1 MNINISMFNIT
12 ECSHEAIFSINET
25 FRCQYILTNCNGD
38 YYNFYKIPFCY
49 FQSQPYF
56 SIPLILLILFC
67 LLFFISEPGSKE
79 VSYPL
84 EKIVSYFNINQNIA
98 GLTFLAIGNGAPDI
112 ISSLVACA
120 DIDGL
125 NLTMGALFGA
135 GCFTTCIVLGTVII
149 VAESI
154 KVNKEMFLRDIII
167 YLLGALWISYIFK
180 KGEIKL
186 FDAIVFVGLYC
197 ANVVVAMFQLKNK
210 QIEEKRNSDSLLYE
224 QGQEKL
230 SINSVDS
237 NIQTTCIEMTRK
249 EVKSCFSFLKEEYFQ
264 SKEDSFSAMTLPQK
278 IFYIFYIFPLSLLKR
293 LTIPEI
299 RDTHF
304 NRVILVLSP
313 FCSFL
318 FVILVLQKTYLLY
331 QATIMLPILFL
342 LVIISFL
349 FCKFGSHK
357 GGKLSLILCPVS
369 FCLSLMWVWFT
380 ATNLVD
386 ILKMI
391 GIVLNI
397 PESFVGMTL
406 LAFGNSIC
414 DLSLNA
420 KLAKTGFAEMAAS
433 GSIAGPMFNLLMGL
447 GLGLLRTTLTI
458 GTVKFNPSIITV
470 LPLVFLVF
478 NLIRIG
484 IQAKINNYTLKRSIS
499 FIGYITYLIFAFA
512 ICYYTFIRSE

>member
-1 MNINISMFNIT
+1 MFNIT

-25 FRCQYILTNCNGD
+25 LRCQYILTNCNGD

-56 SIPLILLILFC
+56 SFPIILFILFC
-67 LLFFISEPGSKE
+67 LLFFISETGSQE

-154 KVNKEMFLRDIII
+154 KVNKGMFLRDIII
-167 YLLGALWISYIFK
+167 YLLGSIWISLIFY

-186 FDAIVFVGLYC
+186 FDALIFVGLYC
-197 ANVVVAMFQLKNK
+197 ANVIVAMLQLKNK
-210 QIEEKRNSDSLLYE
+210 QIEDTRKSNSLLAE
-224 QGQEKL
+224 NEERL

-237 NIQTTCIEMTRK
+237 KVPTTCVEMTKK
-249 EVKSCFSFLKEEYFQ
+249 EIKSCFTFIKQEYFQ
-264 SKEDSFSAMTLPQK
+264 SKEEEFSAMTFPQK

-299 RDTHF
+299 RETHF

-318 FVILVLQKTYLLY
+318 FVVLVLQKTYLLF
-331 QATIMLPILFL
+331 QTTIMLPVIFILF
-342 LVIISFL
+342 VISFL
-349 FCKFGSHK
+349 FCKFGSRK
-357 GGKLSLILCPVS
+357 GGKISLILCPVS
-369 FCLSLMWVWFT
+369 FSLSLMWVWFT
-380 ATNLVD
+380 ATNLID

-397 PESFVGMTL
+397 PEAFVGMTL

-414 DLSLNA
+414 DLSLNS

-447 GLGLLRTTLTI
+447 GLGLLRTTVTL
-458 GTVKFNPSIITV
+458 GTVKFKASIITV
-470 LPLVFLVF
+470 LPLVFLIV
-478 NLIRIG
+478 NLVRIG
-484 IQAKINNYTLKRSIS
+484 IQAKINKYTLKRSIS